1 MRKGLIVG
9 VIGLALSGALVGTV
23 LAQATD
29 PIAARKDNR
38 KQAGAAMKAIKGII
52 DAKGPTSGAQAHAA
66 KIKELDVAFLKLF
79 PKGSDK
85 GETKALPAVWTD
97 WAGFEAAGN
106 ANAAAADAMATAAG
120 SGSLEALTAAFGA
133 TGKSCGACH
142 EKYRAK

>member
-9 VIGLALSGALVGTV
+9 AIGLALSGALVGTV

-52 DAKGPTSGAQAHAA
+52 DAKGPTSGAVAHAA
-66 KIKELDVAFLKLF
+66 KIKELSAAHVKLY

-85 GETKALPAVWTD
+85 GDTKALPLIWTD
-97 WAGFEAAGN
+97 WAGFEAAN
-106 ANAAAADAMATAAG
+106 KAEANAADAMATAAG
-120 SGSLEALTAAFGA
+120 TGKMDALTAAFGA
-133 TGKSCGACH
+133 TGKTCGACH

>member
-9 VIGLALSGALVGTV
+9 AIGLALSGVLVGTV

-52 DAKGPTSGAQAHAA
+52 DAKGPTSGAVAHAA
-66 KIKELDVAFLKLF
+66 KVKELAVAHVKLY

-85 GETKALPAVWTD
+85 GDTKALPVIWTD
-97 WAGFEAAGN
+97 WAGFEAAN
-106 ANAAAADAMATAAG
+106 TASANAADAMATAAG

-133 TGKSCGACH
+133 TGKTCGACH